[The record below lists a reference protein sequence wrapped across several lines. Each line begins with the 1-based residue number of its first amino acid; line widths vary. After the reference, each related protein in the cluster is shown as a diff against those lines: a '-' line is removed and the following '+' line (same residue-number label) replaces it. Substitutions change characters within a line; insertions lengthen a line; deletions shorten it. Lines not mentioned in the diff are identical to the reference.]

1 MRRYLE
7 FAVMIVVLGILALV
21 LLHFLES
28 ARDDMEEASVQT
40 MVQSIRTQMLEAVA
54 HRETAGGA
62 LPSSDNPFDWVN
74 AKPANYLGVLEQAP
88 EETSVWYYHPA
99 SRELIYRFR
108 DGRSARFQ
116 LSRAA
121 RSSGLRG
128 VMSGIGLVR
137 LDTPQQ

>member
-7 FAVMIVVLGILALV
+7 FALIIVVLGIVSLV
-21 LLHFLES
+21 MLHFLES

-40 MVQSIRTQMLEAVA
+40 MVQSIRTQMLESVA
-54 HRETAGGA
+54 HRETAGGS
-62 LPSSDNPFDWVN
+62 LPSSDNPFDWVRT
-74 AKPANYLGVLEQAP
+74 KPVNYLGVLEHEP
-88 EETSVWYYHPA
+88 EESSVWYYHAA

-108 DGRSARFQ
+108 DGRTARFQ

-137 LDTPQQ
+137 LDAPRQ